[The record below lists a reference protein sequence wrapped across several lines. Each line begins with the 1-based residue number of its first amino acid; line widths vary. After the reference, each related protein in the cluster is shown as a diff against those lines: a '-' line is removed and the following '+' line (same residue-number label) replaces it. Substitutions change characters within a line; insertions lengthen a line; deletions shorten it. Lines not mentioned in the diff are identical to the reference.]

1 MGKLPKFDMDEVLTK
16 AMGQFWRHGY
26 SATSIRDL
34 ENATGL
40 FRGSLYHAYGDKRE
54 MFFRALHRYD
64 KLYRENPI
72 NELEKHPSP
81 REAVLSVFEAAASQV
96 TENGSSDG
104 CLEVNIALELGA
116 HDEDVAS
123 FVAGAFAGMAE
134 FLRASIERGQALWRD
149 MPTSCSRPNGE
160 VTACAVSRTQGAVA
174 RLSRQELSDIHRRTG
189 GRPLAAAFPRL
200 VGFGRRIQLKNPRL
214 YAPFRDSPED
224 GLSRKGE
231 VRFVHYP
238 GESRNDGGGKPVGKE
253 GRVHR
258 DW

>member
-116 HDEDVAS
+116 HDPDVSS

-134 FLRASIERGQALWRD
+134 FIRASIERGQACGEICPEVDPEQTAKSLLALFLGLRVLARVSPD
-149 MPTSCSRPNGE
+149 QSFLESVVKQAGALLPTPE
-160 VTACAVSRTQGAVA
+160 AVS
-174 RLSRQELSDIHRRTG
+174 
-189 GRPLAAAFPRL
+189 
-200 VGFGRRIQLKNPRL
+200 
-214 YAPFRDSPED
+214 
-224 GLSRKGE
+224 
-231 VRFVHYP
+231 
-238 GESRNDGGGKPVGKE
+238 
-253 GRVHR
+253 
-258 DW
+258 